1 MSRNIFFL
9 LYCVEKTNDGKWPF
23 FDKNHWLTPLE
34 NFDFFY
40 FFHVHKTFFCI
51 QNITKQSFCLI
62 LRKKK
67 LSCRLPFPVALWLE
81 LGLAFCATEK
91 HLSLPNKCSKVHFPW
106 GRTNLKEGNM
116 GGKHSMGWD
125 GSILFLFHWG
135 RGRATFQ
142 RYVWGGLA
150 FHTLL
155 YTNFKHFPTHLYI
168 LQLQLVK
175 SRPFQIYRLK
185 RVLL

>member
-1 MSRNIFFL
+1 MAIFLQKPWTNPFGELRFL
-9 LYCVEKTNDGKWPF
+9 LLFSCP
-23 FDKNHWLTPLE
+23 
-34 NFDFFY
+34 
-40 FFHVHKTFFCI
+40 
-51 QNITKQSFCLI
+51 QNILLYPENHETVFLSYFAE
-62 LRKKK
+62 KK

-135 RGRATFQ
+135 RGRATFL